1 LLNDC
6 YLSNIA
12 LFLNPS
18 RKEAIMAEA
27 KTTTTAQKAAPKTTA
42 APKKTAAAKPA
53 AAPAKVAAAKPAAA
67 PKKAAVAK
75 PAAAKKA
82 PAAKSAA
89 PKKLKPGPE
98 ELYRMVQTAAYFIA
112 ERNGFA
118 GDSQAYWA
126 EAEIQINSILK

>member
-1 LLNDC
+1 LR
-6 YLSNIA
+6 

-27 KTTTTAQKAAPKTTA
+27 KSTTTAQKAAPKTTA
-42 APKKTAAAKPA
+42 APQKTAAAKPVAAPKA
-53 AAPAKVAAAKPAAA
+53 AAPKKVVAAKPAAA

-82 PAAKSAA
+82 PAKKPAAAK
-89 PKKLKPGPE
+89 KHKPGPE
-98 ELYRMVQTAAYFIA
+98 ELYRMIETAAYYIA

-126 EAEIQINSILK
+126 EAEVQISRILK